1 MPNPPSQRTLVSM
14 LPDMFMGAIFGLII
28 GPLSFAAGAACGFGI
43 GSLGFAAATLSAI
56 AITGCIAFVCG
67 AGFGFSVGGF
77 ASTNAPAVSLGLGG
91 SPLLVSVPFL
101 LLDLRV
107 ESLYIAAIILGLGFT
122 QALGGYVGC
131 RFLPI
136 LRIRLPSGH
145 WVLFPRL
152 PPCGLMQQFRVIP
165 NVGAVNNGHLAHNGD
180 TSGRPR

>member
-1 MPNPPSQRTLVSM
+1 
-14 LPDMFMGAIFGLII
+14 MFMGAIFGLII
-28 GPLSFAAGAACGFGI
+28 GPLSFAVGAACGFGI

-131 RFLPI
+131 RLALPRCKPQLGI
-136 LRIRLPSGH
+136 GH
-145 WVLFPRL
+145 TCANCNYDLTATADHM
-152 PPCGLMQQFRVIP
+152 PCP
-165 NVGAVNNGHLAHNGD
+165 ECGHLFRLAPPD
-180 TSGRPR
+180 SATSTNQPPYSPPN